1 MAQTEKTGL
10 LGSVQEAPTAANSA
24 SSHSGG
30 CEQVA
35 TLTSRL
41 APRRPAAAAALSLL
55 LVAAHASHPFAGGR
69 VAGCGVAVNG
79 AF

>member
-1 MAQTEKTGL
+1 M
-10 LGSVQEAPTAANSA
+10 
-24 SSHSGG
+24 
-30 CEQVA
+30 A

-69 VAGCGVAVNG
+69 VAGCGVAGSVPGPGRAISNFVKCLG
-79 AF
+79 SSPRIHVSA